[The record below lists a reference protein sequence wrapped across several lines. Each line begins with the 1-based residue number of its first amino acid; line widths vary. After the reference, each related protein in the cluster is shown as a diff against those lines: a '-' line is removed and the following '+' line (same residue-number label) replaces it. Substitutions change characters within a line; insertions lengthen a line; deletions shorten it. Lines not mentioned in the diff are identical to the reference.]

1 MSGRGRLASAL
12 AGDASR
18 DTALTAAAV
27 LVAAAMLAPLA
38 WLLLDVRAIGPRA
51 FDLMFADQ
59 TLRVLGRSVAL
70 VAVVTVGTV
79 VLGVSLAVL
88 TVQTDLPFRRFWT
101 VVLALPLVVPSY
113 LGAFAALSAFGTG
126 GMYSEL
132 LGTTIPPLEGFTGTA
147 VVMTLY
153 TYPYVFLTT
162 RASLLSLDASLVRA
176 ARSLD
181 ATRREA
187 FRRVTLPQITPGVG
201 AGALLVAL
209 YTLSDF
215 GTPTFMGL
223 QVFTQVIHSRYTGLA
238 PDYAILLSLQ
248 LLAVIVVILTLESRI
263 GADRSGAYASG
274 GRRGATTF
282 SLGRW
287 RYPVMALPVAVAT
300 AALAVPISIFVLL
313 LFRSDPAY
321 GTEIVFSW
329 SYAWNSVFVSVAA
342 AVVAVLAALPIALRS
357 ASSESRI
364 ARIADRGAYVG
375 FAVPGIV
382 LGIALIRFGL
392 HVTPWMYDTLMIIVF
407 AYVIRFM
414 PQAVGSIRTSTLQ
427 VDSNLVAA
435 ARTLGKSRPAAF
447 ARVTLPL
454 IAPGIATGAA
464 LVFLTAMK
472 ELPATLMLQPH
483 GFKTI
488 VLYIWEVREAGL
500 YSRAAVPA
508 LVLIFVSA
516 LSMAVI
522 LLSEASGE
530 RGGG

>member
-1 MSGRGRLASAL
+1 
-12 AGDASR
+12 
-18 DTALTAAAV
+18 
-27 LVAAAMLAPLA
+27 
-38 WLLLDVRAIGPRA
+38 
-51 FDLMFADQ
+51 
-59 TLRVLGRSVAL
+59 
-70 VAVVTVGTV
+70 
-79 VLGVSLAVL
+79 
-88 TVQTDLPFRRFWT
+88 
-101 VVLALPLVVPSY
+101 
-113 LGAFAALSAFGTG
+113 
-126 GMYSEL
+126 
-132 LGTTIPPLEGFTGTA
+132 
-147 VVMTLY
+147 
-153 TYPYVFLTT
+153 
-162 RASLLSLDASLVRA
+162 
-176 ARSLD
+176 
-181 ATRREA
+181 
-187 FRRVTLPQITPGVG
+187 
-201 AGALLVAL
+201 
-209 YTLSDF
+209 
-215 GTPTFMGL
+215 
-223 QVFTQVIHSRYTGLA
+223 
-238 PDYAILLSLQ
+238 
-248 LLAVIVVILTLESRI
+248 
-263 GADRSGAYASG
+263 
-274 GRRGATTF
+274 
-282 SLGRW
+282 
-287 RYPVMALPVAVAT
+287 VMALPVAVAT